1 MFPTKGGRATGG
13 TPGLTHVGTLLFL
26 SAHTKALLD
35 FPTLKQTVPCI
46 SHHAV
51 FDPRVLAA
59 LQRRAEAVH
68 GVPLW
73 QAFLRCVPADDFVN
87 EGGASEYTAY
97 LEMARRTAPA
107 TLRFRELRFR
117 DARWAEWE
125 RAGDAAMAADGRG
138 DEALA
143 LLRVPSNPD
152 AASVANVETQ
162 RQTLA
167 AEFSRAFRVT
177 PAQSL
182 AG

>member
-1 MFPTKGGRATGG
+1 M
-13 TPGLTHVGTLLFL
+13 GTLLFL

-73 QAFLRCVPADDFVN
+73 QAFLRCVPADNFVN

-125 RAGDAAMAADGRG
+125 RAGDAAMAVDGRG
-138 DEALA
+138 AEALA
-143 LLRVPSNPD
+143 FVAFHRTTWRPRHGAESRPSPD
-152 AASVANVETQ
+152 ARGAPDEAW
-162 RQTLA
+162 A
-167 AEFSRAFRVT
+167 AKPDFGLESRRAAMFSAT
-177 PAQSL
+177 
-182 AG
+182 